1 LTNKELNI
9 FKTKTEEEIMKNQ
22 ISRWLIFSLIVM
34 VATTMI
40 VKAESPPSV
49 VGTATATVYVH
60 IPLYIDP
67 ILPISNGNVLPIII
81 YKNGQATPV
90 YDADGDPNNPTKP
103 FAIFGINGDQNAP
116 VTLTCTTSF
125 QHGTGMSCTGTWI
138 LKSTNLS
145 GVTTSTNLTGGI
157 LGTSSYNTNLTGISP
172 SLNHAY
178 DNSGGVSLY
187 AYVYTVKAANAET
200 TVTGNNA
207 IVFTVSASYNF

>member
-1 LTNKELNI
+1 
-9 FKTKTEEEIMKNQ
+9 MKNQ

-40 VKAESPPSV
+40 VKATPSV

-67 ILPISNGNVLPIII
+67 IVPSSNGNVLPTII
-81 YKNGQATPV
+81 YKDGQPTPV
-90 YDADGDPNNPTKP
+90 YDLDSDPDNPARP

-116 VTLTCTTSF
+116 VTLTYTTSF
-125 QHGTGMSCTGTWI
+125 QYGTGMSCTGKWV
-138 LKSTNLS
+138 LKSTNPS
-145 GVTTSTNLTGGI
+145 NVTTSTNLSGGI
-157 LGTSSYNTNLTGISP
+157 LSTSSVNTNLIGTSP
-172 SLNHAY
+172 TLNHAY
-178 DNSGGVSLY
+178 DNAGGVSLY
-187 AYVYTVKAANAET
+187 AYVYTVTAANAPS

>member
-40 VKAESPPSV
+40 VKAESPPTN

-67 ILPISNGNVLPIII
+67 IVPSSNGNVHPTII
-81 YKNGQATPV
+81 YKDGQSTPV

-116 VTLTCTTSF
+116 VTLTYTTSF
-125 QHGTGMSCTGTWI
+125 QYGTGMSCTGKWI
-138 LKSTNLS
+138 LKSTSPSNY
-145 GVTTSTNLTGGI
+145 TTSTNLSGGI
-157 LGTSSYNTNLTGISP
+157 LSTSSVYTNLIGISP
-172 SLNHAY
+172 TGNHAY

-187 AYVYTVKAANAET
+187 AYVYTITAADAET
-200 TVTGNNA
+200 TATGDNA